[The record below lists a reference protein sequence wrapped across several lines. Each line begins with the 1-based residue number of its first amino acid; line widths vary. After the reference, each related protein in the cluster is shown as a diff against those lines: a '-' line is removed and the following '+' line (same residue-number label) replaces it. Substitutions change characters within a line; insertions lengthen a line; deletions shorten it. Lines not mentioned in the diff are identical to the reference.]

1 MRIDLMLIC
10 HAFFCAVF
18 FSVNIKLLER
28 PFAKQR
34 TWLETIFFLS
44 PCLTKK
50 KSCFVNLISC
60 GAIQIYFIQVNTHCS
75 LKNRIFFQCLSDQ
88 SL

>member
-34 TWLETIFFLS
+34 TWLETFFFLS

-50 KSCFVNLISC
+50 KKDFSTYIKKKLLGYYFLTSHNEKTKSHRILYLI
-60 GAIQIYFIQVNTHCS
+60 I
-75 LKNRIFFQCLSDQ
+75 
-88 SL
+88 